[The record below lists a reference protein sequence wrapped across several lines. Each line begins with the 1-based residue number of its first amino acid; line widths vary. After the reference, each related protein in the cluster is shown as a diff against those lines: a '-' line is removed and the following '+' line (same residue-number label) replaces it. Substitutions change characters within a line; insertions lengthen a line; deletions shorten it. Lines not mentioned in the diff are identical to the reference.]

1 MILKQIVKNVIQ
13 IIICFVIK
21 IKSKGLI
28 YLLSNSETVKKYPYI
43 RVDGLSF
50 KEDNLVVCYYLSA
63 SEIRPE
69 KRAGLLWEGPYKR
82 GTTEQ

>member
-28 YLLSNSETVKKYPYI
+28 YYFQTVKKYPYI